1 MNTPS
6 ATAPTPGFA
15 DPTSGA
21 QRVFRAV
28 LDALAHPGRS
38 YRIAGPAQAPEA
50 LGPGL
55 AAVALTLLDE
65 DVSVWLHRTPA
76 DNPDVTSYL
85 AFHTGA
91 RVTNEH
97 GAANFVLATPDT
109 LPALDA
115 LALGTDDAP
124 HQSATIVLDA
134 RTPGAGARFTA
145 TGPGIDGRVEIGAPW
160 APEGFLAAWTRN
172 GALFPRGVDL
182 LAVSDDSIVALPRT
196 TRLRAVSDQGQEA

>member
-1 MNTPS
+1 MNTTS
-6 ATAPTPGFA
+6 TTAPAPGFA
-15 DPTSGA
+15 DPTRGA
-21 QRVFRAV
+21 QRVFRAI

-38 YRIAGPAQAPEA
+38 YRIAVPTQAPEA

-55 AAVALTLLDE
+55 TAVALTLLDE

-76 DNPDVTSYL
+76 ENSDVTSYL

-91 RVTNEH
+91 RMANEH
-97 GAANFVLATPDT
+97 GPANFVLATPDT

-124 HQSATIVLDA
+124 HQSATVVLDA
-134 RTPGAGARFTA
+134 RTPGTGARFTA
-145 TGPGIDGRVEIGAPW
+145 TGPGIDGRVEIEAPW

-182 LAVSDDSIVALPRT
+182 LVVSDDSIVALPRT

>member
-1 MNTPS
+1 MNTTS
-6 ATAPTPGFA
+6 TTAPAPGFA
-15 DPTSGA
+15 DPTMEG
-21 QRVFRAV
+21 QRVFRAI

-50 LGPGL
+50 LGTGL
-55 AAVALTLLDE
+55 AAIALTLFDE
-65 DVSVWLHRTPA
+65 EVSVWLHRTLA
-76 DNPDVTSYL
+76 ENPDVTSYL

-91 RVTNEH
+91 RVTNEL
-97 GAANFVLATPDT
+97 GAANFVIATPDT

-115 LALGTDDAP
+115 LAPGSDEAP

-145 TGPGIDGRVEIGAPW
+145 TGPGIDGRVEIEAPW
-160 APEGFLAAWTRN
+160 APEGFSAAWTRN

-182 LAVSDDSIVALPRT
+182 LVASDDRVVALPRT